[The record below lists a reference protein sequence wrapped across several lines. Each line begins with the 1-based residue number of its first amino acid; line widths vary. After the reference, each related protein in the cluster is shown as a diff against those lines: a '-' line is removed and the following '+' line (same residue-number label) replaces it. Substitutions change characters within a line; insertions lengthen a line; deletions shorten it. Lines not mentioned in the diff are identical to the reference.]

1 MLEKDQKLPFRDRP
15 LFSWLD

>member
-15 LFSWLD
+15 FFSWLD